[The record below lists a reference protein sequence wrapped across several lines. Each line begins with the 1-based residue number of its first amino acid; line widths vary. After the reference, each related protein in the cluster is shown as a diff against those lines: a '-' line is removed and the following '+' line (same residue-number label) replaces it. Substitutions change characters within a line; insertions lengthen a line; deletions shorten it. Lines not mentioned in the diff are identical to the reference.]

1 MGAIGRF
8 GNASLPPCRPPPRTP
23 ITRVTPLAW
32 HWIFGAQNLSE
43 CLNSRRATG
52 PWPCKNCRCC
62 GPVPAPGVAE
72 LVAAGTWSAGGPRTS
87 PTKFRKSFLRIVGEG
102 LAPPAMPSPEG
113 RSPSAHTACFLFLS
127 VGAHIVRPRA
137 AEVTGPYGVYRTA
150 FCIFVGA
157 GPRPARKPPL
167 SKGGAAK
174 RRGDS
179 ISQRASCRARSP
191 SVPSAKASM
200 PQAHKIGNKNS

>member
-62 GPVPAPGVAE
+62 GPAPAPGVAE

-113 RSPSAHTACFLFLS
+113 RSPNAHTACFLFLS

-150 FCIFVGA
+150 SCMFVGA
-157 GPRPARKPPL
+157 GVLTRPSPLPRPVCLRRTKLAIKILDKPQG
-167 SKGGAAK
+167 SG
-174 RRGDS
+174 
-179 ISQRASCRARSP
+179 
-191 SVPSAKASM
+191 
-200 PQAHKIGNKNS
+200 

>member
-1 MGAIGRF
+1 MVRQNI
-8 GNASLPPCRPPPRTP
+8 S
-23 ITRVTPLAW
+23 
-32 HWIFGAQNLSE
+32 GAQNLSE

-62 GPVPAPGVAE
+62 GPAPAPGVAE

-87 PTKFRKSFLRIVGEG
+87 PTKFRKSFLRLVGEG

-150 FCIFVGA
+150 SCMFVGA
-157 GPRPARKPPL
+157 GVLTRPSPPPKPVCPRRTKLAIKFL
-167 SKGGAAK
+167 TS
-174 RRGDS
+174 RREAD
-179 ISQRASCRARSP
+179 
-191 SVPSAKASM
+191 
-200 PQAHKIGNKNS
+200 KIGEYIARMRRKGQVPASKTHREPPFGARRTGGRGEDPLGAEG

>member
-1 MGAIGRF
+1 MGRVTFSTMRKSPKNRRGTPQGRTSF
-8 GNASLPPCRPPPRTP
+8 AMSAYPRTP
-23 ITRVTPLAW
+23 ITRVTPW
-32 HWIFGAQNLSE
+32 VRQNSPGAQNLSGVS
-43 CLNSRRATG
+43 NSRRATG
-52 PWPCKNCRCC
+52 PWPCKNFRCC
-62 GPVPAPGVAE
+62 GPAPAPGVAE

-150 FCIFVGA
+150 SCMFVGA
-157 GPRPARKPPL
+157 VVLPHPFPLARPLWPPFL
-167 SKGGAAK
+167 LHT
-174 RRGDS
+174 
-179 ISQRASCRARSP
+179 SQP
-191 SVPSAKASM
+191 T
-200 PQAHKIGNKNS
+200 